1 MNAALLNAA
10 VQQQAIARF
19 QAAGATSRDTAL
31 PLAELELALEGPV
44 QRLLDEKVVRR
55 ELHDEHGDIEERS
68 PSDSDRFWYDHGAA
82 LDYQDGQHGKL
93 IIGFVMAFLLVAGTW
108 ATYLVLT
115 TMG

>member
-10 VQQQAIARF
+10 AQRQAIDRF
-19 QAAGATSRDTAL
+19 QDAGATSRDTAL
-31 PLAELELALEGPV
+31 PLAKLELALEGPV
-44 QRLLDEKVVRR
+44 QRLLDEKVIRR
-55 ELHDEHGDIEERS
+55 ESHDERGGNSDRS
-68 PSDSDRFWYDHGAA
+68 ISDRDRFWYDHGAA

-93 IIGFVMAFLLVAGTW
+93 IIGFVMVFLLVAGTW